1 MRLSRHFVLPRTAS
15 LWRALLLAVAVM
27 AETATAQHASN
38 VPTGAASRPQTQP
51 DVQPAAT
58 SPDPENLA
66 AQRQR
71 QLQVFGPVLLN
82 PSSDID
88 AGTRR
93 SAAAELLDMNSPEAL
108 EVLSEAL
115 RSRRPA
121 VALAALAAM
130 QRAATLP
137 ERLLDPCVQA
147 LETASAEVMPA
158 LAIVLARYD
167 ETAASRIA
175 EIALRAGATPAA
187 RLNAVNALGFC
198 RSRQAAAAL
207 MRTLETAPAAASA
220 PFFDPAAAELL
231 RASTASLER
240 MTGLSHGNDLNAW
253 RAWWSRVASE
263 SDEQWFRLVSE
274 SLAHRVATLQQQ
286 LQEQRQATE
295 RTSRELFSTYR
306 DLFPALPI
314 GEQLKRLEL
323 LLEDRLPPLR
333 EFGLNRVGVLARDSV
348 RIPGNVVDLVRARL
362 SDEVPELRLAAAE
375 LLDEL
380 GDERAS
386 EAIAARLTTE
396 TSPQVIAGMLN
407 LLARRPT
414 QASLAPTLR
423 LLGNDASADHAADAL
438 WQILQS
444 PLGTAA
450 NLAEVREPARVAARR
465 LTPATLR
472 LAALVGDERDTAD
485 LTVLLDDDNPA
496 RRAAVAEGFFR
507 RGLRQPLLDRSG
519 DEAIYPFVIRAIAD
533 GPADLPAFTMLAGLE
548 PPEAHR
554 RLWGEM
560 VLKMA
565 SRLPADDLLII
576 DEVLRSIAYA
586 DVALRRDLMAQAV
599 ARPRDAIS
607 SETRTRIVERLA
619 PMLIDLGEA
628 ARAHEL
634 LESLNGNTA
643 SPTLRVPRFQ
653 AAALTGHYDL
663 AAQIQPDPAQW
674 VSLLAREFERGNP
687 ATVRLH
693 DEIARRFGEQLTPA
707 DAQRLQEIGLALETG
722 DGQRG

>member
-1 MRLSRHFVLPRTAS
+1 MRPSRHFVFPRAVS
-15 LWRALLLAVAVM
+15 LWRVLLLAVAM
-27 AETATAQHASN
+27 IQETAPAQHASDAA
-38 VPTGAASRPQTQP
+38 TGPASRSQTQP

-93 SAAAELLDMNSPEAL
+93 SAAAELLDMNTPEAL

-115 RSRRPA
+115 RSRRPV

-137 ERLLDPCVQA
+137 EALLDPCVQA
-147 LETASAEVMPA
+147 LETASAEVMPG

-167 ETAASRIA
+167 EPAASRIA

-207 MRTLETAPAAASA
+207 MRTLETVPAASA

-231 RASTASLER
+231 RAATASLER
-240 MTGLSHGNDLNAW
+240 MTGLSHGSDLNAW

-274 SLAHRVATLQQQ
+274 SLAQRVATLQQQ
-286 LQEQRQATE
+286 LQEQRQTTE

-348 RIPGNVVDLVRARL
+348 RIPGNVVELVRARL
-362 SDEVPELRLAAAE
+362 GDEVPELRLAAAE

-386 EAIAARLTTE
+386 EAIAGRLATE
-396 TSPQVIAGMLN
+396 TSPTVIAGMLN
-407 LLARRPT
+407 VLARRPT
-414 QASLAPTLR
+414 QASLSPALR
-423 LLGNDASADHAADAL
+423 LLANDASADHAADAL
-438 WQILQS
+438 WQILQG
-444 PLGTAA
+444 PLGTPA
-450 NLAEVREPARVAARR
+450 NLAETREPARVAARR

-472 LAALVGDERDTAD
+472 LAALVGNERDVAD
-485 LTVLLDDDNPA
+485 LTALLDNDDPA
-496 RRAAVAEGFFR
+496 RRTAVAEGFYR

-519 DEAIYPFVIRAIAD
+519 DEAIYPFVIRAVAD
-533 GPADLPAFTMLAGLE
+533 GPADLPAFSMLAGLQ

-560 VLKMA
+560 VLRMA
-565 SRLPADDLLII
+565 SRLPADELLTI

-607 SETRTRIVERLA
+607 SETRAKIAERLA

-634 LESLNGNTA
+634 LESLNGNA
-643 SPTLRVPRFQ
+643 AAPTLRVVRFQ
-653 AAALTGHYDL
+653 AAALTGHYEL
-663 AAQIQPDPAQW
+663 AAQIQPDPTPW
-674 VSLLAREFERGNP
+674 VSLLGREFELGNP
-687 ATVRLH
+687 ATARLH
-693 DEIARRFGEQLTPA
+693 DEITRRFGEQLAPA
-707 DAQRLQEIGLALETG
+707 DAQRLQEIGLALEAG